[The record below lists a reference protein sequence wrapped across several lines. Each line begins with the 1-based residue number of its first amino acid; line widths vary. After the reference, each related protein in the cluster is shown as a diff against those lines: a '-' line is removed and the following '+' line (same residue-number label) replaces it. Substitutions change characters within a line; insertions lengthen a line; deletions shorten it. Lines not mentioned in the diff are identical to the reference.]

1 MAHLC
6 LPLVVLLVSAGAAAA
21 QNSNTPIQRRLDLE
35 GINAT
40 RPLPKQE
47 TTGQTTGPTSPAPL
61 RDEKTPDVTKPK
73 LDQGN
78 D

>member
-1 MAHLC
+1 MAHLS
-6 LPLVVLLVSAGAAAA
+6 LPLVVLLVSASVAAA
-21 QNSNTPIQRRLDLE
+21 QNSSSPTQPRLGLE
-35 GINAT
+35 GNNAT

-47 TTGQTTGPTSPAPL
+47 TTGQTTGPIAPVPL
-61 RDEKTPDVTKPK
+61 RDEKTPDVAKPK